1 MGYFDALA
9 ASSFKN
15 LENGKR
21 AFYPWGKLGKGYELS
36 SEEQYERFQR
46 FVIRYYMIVLP
57 LGIGAGVLRHW
68 IVLALILPS
77 AIVAYAIIAKR
88 MTRGLPRTA
97 EKMTFKDSYENQARR
112 QSPWFIWALL
122 VGSLLFVAG
131 SFLAMTA
138 PDKFAIGLLGALFF
152 GACAAAAVWMLV
164 LRRRVLR
171 RADPE
176 KTRVFD

>member
-36 SEEQYERFQR
+36 SDEQYESFQR

-57 LGIGAGVLRHW
+57 LGIAAGVLRHW
-68 IVLALILPS
+68 VVLAVILPG
-77 AIVAYAIIAKR
+77 AMVAYTVIVKR
-88 MTRGLPRTA
+88 KTRDLPRTDV
-97 EKMTFKDSYENQARR
+97 KLTFKDSYENQARK
-112 QSPWFIWALL
+112 QSPWILWPLL
-122 VGSLLFVAG
+122 VVSLLFVAG
-131 SFLAMTA
+131 
-138 PDKFAIGLLGALFF
+138 GLLVVATPGKFGVGLLCVAFF
-152 GACAAAAVWMLV
+152 GACAAAAGWMLI

-171 RADPE
+171 QPDPE